1 MENFNPSNPDMFIYI
16 LHTVLCAFLIVLKWR
31 IVHLAIKRLISSIL
45 MSFKFDMAV
54 ILLGETRCQS
64 VLVVFRVNLLIIGN
78 ACRVIFLSEQDK
90 KITYHLAY
98 SLKSSNK
105 LLHLSSDNGN

>member
-1 MENFNPSNPDMFIYI
+1 M
-16 LHTVLCAFLIVLKWR
+16 T
-31 IVHLAIKRLISSIL
+31 
-45 MSFKFDMAV
+45 FKSDSAV

-90 KITYHLAY
+90 KITYYLAF

-105 LLHLSSDNGN
+105 LLHLSSNSGVRTEEYSSRKHLI

>member
-1 MENFNPSNPDMFIYI
+1 M
-16 LHTVLCAFLIVLKWR
+16 T
-31 IVHLAIKRLISSIL
+31 
-45 MSFKFDMAV
+45 FKFDSAV

-78 ACRVIFLSEQDK
+78 TCRVIFLSEQDK
-90 KITYHLAY
+90 KITYYLAF

-105 LLHLSSDNGN
+105 LLCLSSDNGN